1 MFPLGYQF
9 EDVMRSICRNINLA
23 IFSGT
28 QVNVESATFEHRRK
42 AWAKKVAAYMP
53 ADEEHTGD
61 QARSLESFH
70 WVTRGNLHNI
80 GLQATDLAIPE
91 VACLKS

>member
-1 MFPLGYQF
+1 MFPLEYQF
-9 EDVMRSICRNINLA
+9 EDVMRSMCRNINLA

-28 QVNVESATFEHRRK
+28 HVNVESATFENRRK

-53 ADEEHTGD
+53 DEEHTGD

-70 WVTRGNLHNI
+70 WVTRGCTTLDCR
-80 GLQATDLAIPE
+80 LQTLQSLRFL
-91 VACLKS
+91 V